1 MGKKSVPIIIVLLL
15 VLVAIG
21 IFAYQMLTGGNE
33 VKPTEV
39 TNTVE
44 EDDNSKPVVS
54 LEKNVPDGTVINE
67 VEIVVT
73 VTTVDDS
80 GDIEIT
86 LPDGTSVTGDK
97 AQYKVNEN
105 GEYEFIATN
114 SKGESNSNSIQVTE
128 ITAVS
133 SDNPYVPEGFS
144 VVEGLDNIEEGYTI
158 EDSFGN
164 QFVWVPVKNG
174 KLTREQS
181 FSTEYEESNST
192 ASALVNSV
200 AKNYGFYMGRYEASE
215 YKDEEG
221 NICAATRFRQIP
233 LTNYNYQDAYNA
245 SVNAATMFGYTDCY
259 TTLVNSYAWDTT
271 LNWIDQDVSN
281 YSSSI
286 NYGNYSGT
294 IVPTGTTESDVA
306 KNIYDMA
313 GNVREWSTEVFKDK
327 TNKGDK
333 SGNVI
338 SRVIRGGSA
347 VIERTAKSH
356 IGYPESK
363 QDPYWGFR
371 VIIYK

>member
-15 VLVAIG
+15 VLAAIG
-21 IFAYQMLTGGNE
+21 IFAYNMLTSGSKVEPVKTDNE
-33 VKPTEV
+33 VEV
-39 TNTVE
+39 QSNAE
-44 EDDNSKPVVS
+44 PVVS
-54 LEKNVPDGTVINE
+54 LEKNVPEGKVVSE
-67 VEIVVT
+67 VEILVT
-73 VTTVDDS
+73 VTTVDDTGS
-80 GDIEIT
+80 IEIT
-86 LPDGTSVTGDK
+86 LPNGESVTGDST
-97 AQYKVNEN
+97 QYRVTEN
-105 GEYEFIATN
+105 GEYEFIATTDT
-114 SKGESNSNSIQVTE
+114 GESGSNKIQVTE

-133 SDNPYVPEGFS
+133 SDNPYIPEGFT
-144 VVEGLDNIEEGYTI
+144 VVEGLDNIDEGFTI

-164 QFVWVPVKNG
+164 QFVWIPVKNG

-215 YKDEEG
+215 YSEGEEV
-221 NICAATRFRQIP
+221 CAATRFRQIP
-233 LTNYNYQDAYNA
+233 LTNYTYQDAYNA
-245 SVNAATMFGYTDCY
+245 AINAKNVFGYTDCS
-259 TTLVNSYAWDTT
+259 TTLVNSYAWDTA
-271 LNWIDQDVSN
+271 LQWIDQDVTS

-313 GNVREWSTEVFKDK
+313 GNVREWTTEVFKDK
-327 TNKGDK
+327 KAQGTT
-333 SGNVI
+333 I

-363 QDPYWGFR
+363 SDPYWGFR

>member
-33 VKPTEV
+33 VKPTEP

-133 SDNPYVPEGFS
+133 SDNPYPA
-144 VVEGLDNIEEGYTI
+144 
-158 EDSFGN
+158 
-164 QFVWVPVKNG
+164 
-174 KLTREQS
+174 RE
-181 FSTEYEESNST
+181 
-192 ASALVNSV
+192 AP
-200 AKNYGFYMGRYEASE
+200 R
-215 YKDEEG
+215 
-221 NICAATRFRQIP
+221 
-233 LTNYNYQDAYNA
+233 
-245 SVNAATMFGYTDCY
+245 
-259 TTLVNSYAWDTT
+259 
-271 LNWIDQDVSN
+271 
-281 YSSSI
+281 
-286 NYGNYSGT
+286 
-294 IVPTGTTESDVA
+294 
-306 KNIYDMA
+306 
-313 GNVREWSTEVFKDK
+313 
-327 TNKGDK
+327 
-333 SGNVI
+333 
-338 SRVIRGGSA
+338 
-347 VIERTAKSH
+347 
-356 IGYPESK
+356 
-363 QDPYWGFR
+363 
-371 VIIYK
+371 

>member
-33 VKPTEV
+33 VKPTEP

-200 AKNYGFYMGRYEASE
+200 AKNYGFYMGRYEASRRK
-215 YKDEEG
+215 YL
-221 NICAATRFRQIP
+221 C
-233 LTNYNYQDAYNA
+233 
-245 SVNAATMFGYTDCY
+245 
-259 TTLVNSYAWDTT
+259 
-271 LNWIDQDVSN
+271 SN
-281 YSSSI
+281 KI
-286 NYGNYSGT
+286 
-294 IVPTGTTESDVA
+294 
-306 KNIYDMA
+306 
-313 GNVREWSTEVFKDK
+313 
-327 TNKGDK
+327 
-333 SGNVI
+333 
-338 SRVIRGGSA
+338 
-347 VIERTAKSH
+347 
-356 IGYPESK
+356 
-363 QDPYWGFR
+363 
-371 VIIYK
+371 